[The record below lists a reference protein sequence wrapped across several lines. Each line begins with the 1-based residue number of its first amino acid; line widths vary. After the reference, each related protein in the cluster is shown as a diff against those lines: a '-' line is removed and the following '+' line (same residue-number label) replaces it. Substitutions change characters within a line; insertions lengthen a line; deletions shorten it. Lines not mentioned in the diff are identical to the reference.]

1 MKRAYAVITTGK
13 EMVCGFLP
21 GTGNQTTAWM
31 KRTHKMLGLILAI
44 TLCSSTLYA
53 QQDTAHV
60 HAFTLQQALDYAK
73 ANNVQVKNALIGI
86 QVQRETNR
94 EVTGMAYPQINGFV
108 STTYNPAVAT
118 QVIPNFISPA
128 TYQVL
133 VNEGVKDGNG
143 NPIQMPG
150 DFGFIAAQFGTKF
163 NAGAGVSLSQI
174 IFDGQVFVGLQA
186 RETLIKFQEKNAEV
200 TEENI
205 RANVSKIYYQLLVS
219 KTQVELLDA
228 NIALLDKLQHDTK
241 VMFDNG
247 FAEKLDVD
255 KLEVQIANLQT
266 EKTGAL
272 NQIKNGYL
280 GLKVLMGMP
289 VRDSLML
296 TDSLSDDQIKS
307 GMLDTA
313 SDFDYT
319 QRKDFQY
326 ADLGVML
333 GEYDI
338 KRYKL
343 AKIPTL
349 TLNGNYSKNAMRNRF
364 DFLKKGE
371 WFDISAITLQLNVP
385 IFSGFAANARIAK
398 AKLSLQQSLNQRDA
412 LKINIDNEIQ
422 TALNNFNTA
431 ISTLDYQKRNMQLAE
446 TVFQQTKKKFEI
458 GTGSNTEITQAQ
470 TDMKMAQTNYINS
483 LYNAIIARID
493 YIKATGKL

>member
-1 MKRAYAVITTGK
+1 MKLALAAITK
-13 EMVCGFLP
+13 VKDMVYGFWP
-21 GTGNQTTAWM
+21 GTAWL
-31 KRTHKMLGLILAI
+31 KRTQAIAGLILAF
-44 TLCSSTLYA
+44 TFSGSLVYA
-53 QQDTAHV
+53 QQDTTGM
-60 HAFTLQQALDYAK
+60 HAFTLQQALDYAR
-73 ANNVQVKNALIGI
+73 ANNVQVKNALIDI
-86 QVQRETNR
+86 QIQRETNR

-200 TEENI
+200 TEESI
-205 RANVSKIYYQLLVS
+205 RANVSKVYYQLLVS
-219 KTQVELLDA
+219 KTQIDLLDA
-228 NIALLDKLQHDTK
+228 NIALLDKLKHDTRI
-241 VMFDNG
+241 MFDNG
-247 FAEKLDVD
+247 FAEQLDID
-255 KLEVQIANLQT
+255 KLEVQLANLQT

-289 VRDSLML
+289 VKDSLVL
-296 TDSLSDDQIKS
+296 TDSLNDETIKS
-307 GMLDTA
+307 GMLDA
-313 SDFDYT
+313 GLDFDYG
-319 QRKDFQY
+319 QRKDYQY
-326 ADLGVML
+326 ADLGILL
-333 GEYDI
+333 GEYDV

-364 DFLKKGE
+364 DFLKKGD

-385 IFSGFAANARIAK
+385 IFTGFSANARIAK

-422 TALNNFNTA
+422 TAKNNFNTA
-431 ISTLDYQKRNMQLAE
+431 ITTLDYQKRNMQLAE
-446 TVFQQTKKKFEI
+446 TVFQQTKKKFEV
-458 GTGSNTEITQAQ
+458 GTGSNNEIIQAQ
-470 TDMKMAQTNYINS
+470 TDMKTAQTNYINS

-493 YIKATGKL
+493 FIKATGKL